1 MTEREGMWEG
11 GSGAGGQAGG
21 QAGGLEG
28 GGRAGMKGG
37 RLEIRSLCSV
47 WDRGGCHD
55 NCRCADSVTT

>member
-1 MTEREGMWEG
+1 MGQAARQAARREGWR
-11 GSGAGGQAGG
+11 
-21 QAGGLEG
+21 G